1 MTDGEPTTLARVS
14 LSRRTLADQIAE
26 QLRRDILFGVIGP
39 DDHLTQE
46 SVCQRFDTSRIPV
59 RDAMQRLMHE
69 GLLESTSTGLRVAPM
84 EKHDFDDIFL
94 IEAHLHALAAQLM
107 VERASD
113 EEIAELVA
121 LNDQMRAAHRA
132 KDPELV
138 ARLNGSFHH
147 KINVLAKSPSLIR
160 SLRANSVRIDRDYL
174 ARFPH
179 RTPRSLREH
188 GEFLKAVL
196 ARDAETAS
204 DVLRRHIFI
213 SSEALKDAEWLRS
226 TATPRP
232 PRGRA

>member
-1 MTDGEPTTLARVS
+1 VTDVEPTTPTRVS

-39 DDHLTQE
+39 EDRLTQE

-69 GLLESTSTGLRVAPM
+69 GLLEATSSGLRVVSM
-84 EKHDFDDIFL
+84 EERDFDDIFL
-94 IEAHLHALAAQLM
+94 IEAHLHALAAELM
-107 VERASD
+107 VQRASD

-121 LNDQMRAAHRA
+121 LNDRMRAAHRA
-132 KDPELV
+132 KDYELV

-160 SLRANSVRIDRDYL
+160 LLRANSVRIDRDYL

-188 GEFLKAVL
+188 DAFLKAVL
-196 ARDAETAS
+196 ARDTEKAS
-204 DVLRRHIFI
+204 DVLRAHIFI
-213 SSEALKDAEWLRS
+213 SAEALEDAGRLRS
-226 TATPRP
+226 AVPRP
-232 PRGRA
+232 SDEHA